1 MFGPPG
7 RTKCTIPASIAFCPQ
22 KAACQRERPLNPS
35 QKGWLNL
42 NSRNIEIKVRLNRK
56 EAESLNKRVR
66 KSRLSRE
73 AYLRHLINGRVPCDA
88 PPPDYFSMMRE
99 LYRVGNNLNQIA
111 QKAHTLNVLDVQR
124 YDTSV
129 REFESAVKK
138 ITEAVVLPRP
148 ME

>member
-1 MFGPPG
+1 M
-7 RTKCTIPASIAFCPQ
+7 
-22 KAACQRERPLNPS
+22 
-35 QKGWLNL
+35 

-73 AYLRHLINGRVPCDA
+73 AYLRHLINGNVPRDA
-88 PPPDYFSMMRE
+88 PPPDYFAMMRE

-111 QKAHTLNVLDVQR
+111 QKAHTLNVLDAQR
-124 YDTSV
+124 YDASV

-138 ITEAVVLPRP
+138 ITEAVVLLWKSKSTVRSATTPNP
-148 ME
+148 CFSA